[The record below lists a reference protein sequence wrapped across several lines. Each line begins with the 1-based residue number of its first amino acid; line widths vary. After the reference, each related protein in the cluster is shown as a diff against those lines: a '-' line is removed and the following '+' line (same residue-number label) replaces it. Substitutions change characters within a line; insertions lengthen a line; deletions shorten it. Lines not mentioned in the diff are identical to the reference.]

1 MRPEAQAIVDRCKE
15 FVRAMARVEAAF
27 GTIGT
32 TLGKEE
38 RAEVV
43 KVVMEWLGTDEVPD
57 AYTREI
63 ARELIGQLSAAG
75 MYADYHASTDYIQ

>member
-15 FVRAMARVEAAF
+15 FALAMGRVEEAL
-27 GTIGT
+27 GSIGT
-32 TLGKEE
+32 ALTKEE

-43 KVVMEWLGTDEVPD
+43 RVVLEWLATDEVRG

-63 ARELIGQLSAAG
+63 ARELLGQLSAAG
-75 MYADYHASTDYIQ
+75 MYADYRGSTDYIQ